1 MKRLV
6 DFVKLT
12 AIDFKT
18 CWEYYP
24 NVMIWSAVIAVI
36 LFFI

>member
-1 MKRLV
+1 MKRV
-6 DFVKLT
+6 IDFVKLT

-24 NVMIWSAVIAVI
+24 NIIIWMSVLI
-36 LFFI
+36 LISFFL